1 MKKAIQFLLVSLL
14 VLTFTSCSSDDNG
27 NQPDT
32 SVVLLKKME
41 SEVMGNHSVYNF
53 SYKGRKL
60 TKVSFENHTPTMQ
73 TGYDKYYYTGDLIL
87 EIKTYNGSNQNTY
100 NTLFTYNANNELVQ
114 VVKLN
119 LQNSSGTKT
128 VFTYNANG
136 TVDALNYTGSLE
148 AQTTLSSLSEKYF
161 IENNNIVRIEFSGS
175 ATQTAMEFEY
185 DTANN
190 PMRNVTG
197 MDKIKLH
204 TYDSDGRYGITK
216 NLTKVITHI
225 STVESSQV
233 DFELVYDENNYPL
246 TRYSTETSP
255 GPFSYNFEYYK

>member
-1 MKKAIQFLLVSLL
+1 MKKVIQILLVSLL
-14 VLTFTSCSSDDNG
+14 VITFTSCSSDDNG

-41 SEVMGNHSVYNF
+41 SDVMGNHGVYNF
-53 SYKGRKL
+53 SYSGSKL
-60 TKVSFENHTPTMQ
+60 TKVNYEIHTPGIQ
-73 TGYDKYYYTGDLIL
+73 TGYDKYFYTGELIT
-87 EIKTYNGSNQNTY
+87 EIKTFNGSNQNTFS
-100 NTLFTYNANNELVQ
+100 TVFTYNANNQLEQ

-119 LQNSSGTKT
+119 LQNSTATKM
-128 VFTYNANG
+128 VFTYNSNG
-136 TVDALNYTGSLE
+136 TVDALNYTGTLE
-148 AQTTLSSLSEKYF
+148 SQTTLTAVSEKYF
-161 IENNNIVRIEFSGS
+161 IENNDIVRIEFTGS
-175 ATQTAMEFEY
+175 MSQTAMDFEY
-185 DTANN
+185 DAANN

-216 NLTKVITHI
+216 NLKKVTTYFA
-225 STVESSQV
+225 TVQSSQV

-246 TRYSTETSP
+246 TRYSSETSP